1 MTNSRAHCRW
11 RSTLVTIL
19 APAALAVS
27 ARALANN
34 DGIYLECPCELRSDG
49 TAFTVSAGVRSF
61 RDTPSG
67 PLRVVM
73 RTVGHHVDGT
83 NLQDYPSDFGGVP
96 VSNSL
101 PAQGRI
107 APAVLRPPGR
117 MTIYLPLAQAQITIA
132 SATDPGTDEVPDE
145 EEVRL
150 ILQEQ
155 RGTNWVILDD
165 VRMEYPADLSAAFSV
180 GDLDYLKDTDDDGV
194 ADPNERLM
202 GTDPDDPESK
212 PGDSTID
219 ILVFYSQGFPELYD
233 GDATTRI
240 AHVVSL
246 TNETYRENNVGIRLR
261 LVGVDSRTRP
271 RFRQWTF
278 GGTEVGRHVAVVT
291 GPRCP
296 ERFRDHHVLRSRRH
310 GAGRIFGPGP
320 RIPGRWDRTASMRR
334 RPTGGGRGR

>member
-83 NLQDYPSDFGGVP
+83 DLQGYPSDFGGVP

-117 MTIYLPLAQAQITIA
+117 MTIDLPLAQAQITIA
-132 SATDPGTDEVPDE
+132 SATDPGTDEV
-145 EEVRL
+145 
-150 ILQEQ
+150 
-155 RGTNWVILDD
+155 
-165 VRMEYPADLSAAFSV
+165 
-180 GDLDYLKDTDDDGV
+180 
-194 ADPNERLM
+194 
-202 GTDPDDPESK
+202 PDDPESK

-261 LVGVDSRTRP
+261 RVGVDPRARP

-296 ERFRDHHVLRSRRH
+296 EPAGHRLSSATMSRAVQSRAKGLRPRVGERGYAFVLSGAALATLDAEDGNSDRFIELEPLGQPAATSREPRTCCPVS
-310 GAGRIFGPGP
+310 IWPGLDP
-320 RIPGRWDRTASMRR
+320 NPSLASRLDGEGGDRGS
-334 RPTGGGRGR
+334 